1 MPVTANLNWLEVVTK
16 KRLCTILTPIM
27 WGGIDWQNYEVRGDT
42 LYAKGFKK
50 VIVKGKDVTK
60 DFHTVEEKRIRV
72 NANDN
77 MNDFDII
84 GYLNHII
91 EE

>member
-1 MPVTANLNWLEVVTK
+1 M
-16 KRLCTILTPIM
+16 
-27 WGGIDWQNYEVRGDT
+27 
-42 LYAKGFKK
+42 
-50 VIVKGKDVTK
+50 IVKGKDVTK

-77 MNDFDII
+77 MHDDFDII
-84 GYLNHII
+84 GYLNHIN